1 LTGNKKEAKKV
12 QDRLKKIDPA
22 LASQLDSF
30 FSGKAAVDEAKRKI
44 ESKVP
49 KVPGIR
55 FPY

>member
-1 LTGNKKEAKKV
+1 LN
-12 QDRLKKIDPA
+12 
-22 LASQLDSF
+22 SF
-30 FSGKAAVDEAKRKI
+30 FSGKAVVDDAKRKI